1 MSTPLQARAK
11 TRTRTVL
18 GVVLT
23 RTNRDMWSAE
33 GGWSFQAA
41 EGESLGGRQEWWAY
55 GPGGRFT
62 VQTSLR
68 GCVQEMLRE
77 SKA

>member
-23 RTNRDMWSAE
+23 RTGPDTWSAD
-33 GGWSFQAA
+33 GWTFQLA
-41 EGESLGGRQEWWAY
+41 EGQTLLGRQEWWAY
-55 GPGGRFT
+55 GPADRFT

-68 GCVQEMLRE
+68 GCVQEMKRE
-77 SKA
+77 SK